1 MTQTIYGLQIGP
13 HCWLT
18 SDGAQVVR
26 WRPST
31 GEVTF
36 GAVGEAEAGAARRA
50 MLWAELKRRDRA
62 RFEAAHPGFEW
73 VGDHPP
79 RLKHRGGI
87 ESEWR
92 RTHDTAGLWW
102 VEVTVRGGMGAGSQ
116 VPLDP
121 WQALRALDGEGGAGA
136 SGHGCVGSWAA

>member
-18 SDGAQVVR
+18 PDGAQVVR
-26 WRPST
+26 WRPTT

-36 GAVGEAEAGAARRA
+36 GAVGEAEAQAVKRA
-50 MLWAELKRRDRA
+50 LLWAEVKRRDRA
-62 RFEAAHPGFEW
+62 RFEAERPGFDY
-73 VGDHPP
+73 VGACPP
-79 RLKHRGGI
+79 RLRHMGGL

-92 RTHDTAGLWW
+92 RTHDTEGLWW
-102 VEVTVRGGMGAGSQ
+102 VEVTVRAPSGQGAR

-121 WQALRALDGEGGAGA
+121 WRVLAELDGERGGCNGA
-136 SGHGCVGSWAA
+136 WAA